1 MASSF
6 KCIYNYPETLL
17 DTLCAWNETILA
29 GTLDINATNF
39 TDAIG
44 ATGSSDRSRAKEMY
58 RIGLLRLELTKGES
72 GLEHIKAD
80 KNAQSDL
87 GFISSV
93 ITKAIHVE
101 SSESFRLAYSALC
114 AIYSL
119 LQSVTI
125 GRTEISLNALIY
137 RLNGLYPCPN
147 DVDFIKWH
155 RYVLSAFLCE
165 IKYQEYLQAKN
176 PNTTTFPSVF
186 EDTLTGRNKAPFS
199 MSIRTNESKG
209 LILRKTITSVDDV
222 RDAIASRVSL
232 TDIFQQK
239 MPLFMFG
246 NDSDTIPKGFYGMA
260 NKYFSSFLKM
270 AFEFEISTYDGKS
283 RFASLFDED
292 HPSSAK
298 TDALNAL
305 INIFKQTENTSLS
318 TEFNRLMKTIYQG
331 AKDAL
336 KILNQD
342 NNQMLDAPKDNIQKI
357 YYGCPGTGK
366 SHKINK
372 EYAGIDG
379 ELATYFD
386 ENGNKI
392 DMPDTKEERMST
404 PSNIF
409 RTTFHPDYDYS
420 NFVGSYKPVMKK
432 LEDVSSGD
440 EEKRELEYAFVPQ
453 VFTKA
458 YMRAYKSKNDDS
470 LSASEKQVY
479 LIIEEINRGN
489 CAQIFGDLF
498 QLLDRKDGVS
508 EYPVVPDTELINYL
522 NEHGIPGNS
531 IRLPENLHILA
542 TMNTSDQSLFP
553 MDSAFK
559 RRWAM
564 EYIPIN
570 LEQEKAKTFTF
581 NVKGVDY
588 SWVEF
593 LAKVNPLI
601 RKATDSE
608 DKQMGEFFIKES
620 VSEEDFKNK
629 VIFYIWNDV
638 CKDLYSASRISP
650 LFFMRSADGDDRKDV
665 FTFAELFGSGR
676 YNEEANDYTLPSDL
690 LEGFIK
696 NYLKLTPK
704 TAPAPDAE

>member
-1 MASSF
+1 MGSLIMPKHTGLVSEF
-6 KCIYNYPETLL
+6 QTPLKVCY
-17 DTLCAWNETILA
+17 DRK
-29 GTLDINATNF
+29 DINNGWVENGHATQGIDGF
-39 TDAIG
+39 TLYLYQEYHNSNVAGHTTPKRDNSDYTKDAQLPIYFG
-44 ATGSSDRSRAKEMY
+44 FMEIAYSRSNALRRITASGIEMY
-58 RIGLLRLELTKGES
+58 EALLADDKDKIYSLFVDA
-72 GLEHIKAD
+72 LEHNTFGRNN
-80 KNAQSDL
+80 NACENSDSDIEAPNIL
-87 GFISSV
+87 LVSSV
-93 ITKAIHVE
+93 ILGGIKRKEYYYILE
-101 SSESFRLAYSALC
+101 YMNENNCELA
-114 AIYSL
+114 
-119 LQSVTI
+119 
-125 GRTEISLNALIY
+125 NALSKIAYY
-137 RLNGLYPCPN
+137 RKRNEDIPN
-147 DVDFIKWH
+147 AATTYTDAKFIPFWVSLGFLTEDIDNKLHIADVVYARHAQRIMRLRIKNN
-155 RYVLSAFLCE
+155 E
-165 IKYQEYLQAKN
+165 TLQAPIRPN
-176 PNTTTFPSVF
+176 PDS
-186 EDTLTGRNKAPFS
+186 A
-199 MSIRTNESKG
+199 
-209 LILRKTITSVDDV
+209 
-222 RDAIASRVSL
+222 
-232 TDIFQQK
+232 QQK
-239 MPLFMFG
+239 
-246 NDSDTIPKGFYGMA
+246 
-260 NKYFSSFLKM
+260 
-270 AFEFEISTYDGKS
+270 
-283 RFASLFDED
+283 
-292 HPSSAK
+292 
-298 TDALNAL
+298 
-305 INIFKQTENTSLS
+305 IF
-318 TEFNRLMKTIYQG
+318 
-331 AKDAL
+331 
-336 KILNQD
+336 
-342 NNQMLDAPKDNIQKI
+342 
-357 YYGCPGTGK
+357 YGCPGTGK

-420 NFVGSYKPVMKK
+420 NFVGSYKPVMRKSD
-432 LEDVSSGD
+432 DVSRGD

-531 IRLPENLHILA
+531 LRLPANLHILA

-570 LEQEKAKTFTF
+570 LEQKKAKTFTF
-581 NVKGVDY
+581 KVNGVDY

-629 VIFYIWNDV
+629 VMFYIWNDV